1 MDDLAFQI
9 INELLSHKEAVSS
22 GQLAMSC
29 SVSSKS
35 IQRCISAL
43 RKSSEAHGY
52 SINTKTGIGTEIVIH
67 DEHTFKQYLSTLCS
81 NPTLDTPEKRKSYIL
96 QCLLYSN
103 DYIKL
108 YDLAEEL
115 FVSLSLLNR
124 DLKEIKK
131 ILAQFHL
138 HVVSKPNTGI
148 RIEGEEKDKRRC
160 IAQLCFHEKTTD
172 YLMFANQ
179 LNKGGTLNLIIEQAI
194 IPVLS
199 QKNMHVSDVA
209 AQSLA
214 IHLLIASER
223 IKNNHI
229 ITLRNESQIA
239 LLQKDEYSV
248 AEMIAKHAE
257 SVFQIRFPTSEICYL
272 TQHILGKRHYESNI
286 DDYKIQSMNDQEV
299 LLLVNKMLRSIF
311 DHTKIDFFYDRDLK
325 KDLILH
331 MIPFIDRMKNNLT
344 IHNPILD
351 DIKKKYSFAF
361 ELSAIGCSVVG
372 KYLKTAISE
381 DEISYFALHFI
392 LALER
397 RKEIDTPV
405 NILIIC
411 STGRA
416 TSQLLAYQIKKK
428 FASSI
433 NTIKIIEYYMLDT
446 IDIYSYDYAFSTVP
460 IEKKM
465 PIPVQQISSLPDIQ
479 DYQIIEEALS
489 MQRHNIDIHSIIK
502 ENLFY
507 TDITGS
513 DRTEVLCSMIQK
525 LKKDIDLPDD
535 FLELILERESFA
547 ATDLVNG
554 VALPHPN
561 RPVSAQSF
569 VSIGVLKH
577 PVLWE
582 TKHVQIVFLISI
594 APAQEQTI
602 SVFFEMLSDFV
613 TQEKKIRQFLK
624 KPSYDYM
631 IQLIC

>member
-22 GQLAMSC
+22 EQLAMSC

-35 IQRCISAL
+35 IQRCISTL

-52 SINTKTGIGTEIVIH
+52 SIYTKTGIGAEIVIH
-67 DEHTFKQYLSTLCS
+67 DENKFKQYLSILSS
-81 NPTLDTPEKRKSYIL
+81 NPAPDTPKKRKSYIL

-108 YDLAEEL
+108 YELAEEL
-115 FVSLSLLNR
+115 YVSLSLLNR

-131 ILAQFHL
+131 ILAQIHL
-138 HVVSKPNTGI
+138 NVVSKPNTGI

-160 IAQLCFHEKTTD
+160 MAQLCFHEKTSD

-199 QKNMHVSDVA
+199 QENMHVSDVA

-229 ITLRNESQIA
+229 ITLSTDSQNT
-239 LLQKDEYSV
+239 LLQKDEYIIAEKV
-248 AEMIAKHAE
+248 AQHAE
-257 SVFQIRFPTSEICYL
+257 SLFQIRFPTSEICYL
-272 TQHILGKRHYESNI
+272 TQHILGKRHFESNI
-286 DDYKIQSMNDQEV
+286 DDYKVQSNDQEV

-325 KDLILH
+325 KNLILH

-344 IHNPILD
+344 IYNPILD

-361 ELSAIGCSVVG
+361 ELSAIGLSVVG
-372 KYLKTAISE
+372 NYLKTSISE

-397 RKEIDTPV
+397 RKEVDTPV

-460 IEKKM
+460 IEKKL
-465 PIPVQQISSLPDIQ
+465 PIPVQQISNLPDIQ

-489 MQRHNIDIHSIIK
+489 MHRHKINIHSIIK

-513 DRTEVLCSMIQK
+513 NRTEVLSSMIQK
-525 LKKDIDLPDD
+525 LKQDINLPDN

-561 RPVSAQSF
+561 RPISAHSF

-582 TKHVQIVFLISI
+582 TKHVQIVFLISV